1 MPNTG
6 STGGTE
12 PKGSGDGMEAAA
24 KVLPIARKQPA
35 ARRRQVA
42 PNGVIGML
50 IFVIAEAMFFS
61 GLISAH
67 TIVRAQSIAGWPPP
81 GQPRLPWQETLIN
94 TAALLISGVLLFVAV
109 RAFSKAAARA
119 RTPLLWSLLLGAFFV
134 AFQGMEWVAM
144 LRQGLTMTSSTHGA
158 FFYLIIGTHGL
169 HVLGGLGVLTWAYL
183 RLRANN
189 LVRTQ
194 LATVAIYWYFVVGL
208 WPILYWRVYL

>member
-1 MPNTG
+1 
-6 STGGTE
+6 
-12 PKGSGDGMEAAA
+12 METAAR
-24 KVLPIARKQPA
+24 VLPIARKMPA

-67 TIVRAQSIAGWPPP
+67 TIVRAQALRGWPPP

-109 RAFSKAAARA
+109 KAFSRSSARA
-119 RTPLLWSLLLGAFFV
+119 RKLLLSSLLLGVFFV
-134 AFQGMEWVAM
+134 VFQGVEWVAM

-169 HVLGGLGVLTWAYL
+169 HVIGGLAVLGWAYL
-183 RLRANN
+183 RLRGNN
-189 LVRTQ
+189 LVRSE
-194 LATVAIYWYFVVGL
+194 LLTVSIYWYFVVGL

>member
-1 MPNTG
+1 MATENTE
-6 STGGTE
+6 GTE
-12 PKGSGDGMEAAA
+12 PKGKVSGGMEATA
-24 KVLPIARKQPA
+24 KVLPIASKLPA

-67 TIVRAQSIAGWPPP
+67 TIVRAQALQGWPPP
-81 GQPRLPWQETLIN
+81 GQPRLPWQETLVN
-94 TAALLISGVLLFVAV
+94 TAALIASGVLMYVAV
-109 RAFSKAAARA
+109 RTFSKVSSRA
-119 RTPLLWSLLLGAFFV
+119 LRPLFVSLLLGAFFV
-134 AFQGMEWVAM
+134 AFQGVEWVAM
-144 LRQGLTMTSSTHGA
+144 LRDGLTMTSSTHGA

-169 HVLGGLGVLTWAYL
+169 HALGGLLVLAWACLKL
-183 RLRANN
+183 RRGD

-194 LATVAIYWYFVVGL
+194 LWTVSIYWYFVVGL